1 MQQLPNLLFYER
13 KAFHQNNAGEKIKQI
28 NHGNTVLYFIYL
40 TLYFIWS
47 LVELPPIKSGH
58 WHWWYMEQDTYS

>member
-28 NHGNTVLYFIYL
+28 NHGNTVL
-40 TLYFIWS
+40 TLFIWPYIS
-47 LVELPPIKSGH
+47 YEV
-58 WHWWYMEQDTYS
+58 